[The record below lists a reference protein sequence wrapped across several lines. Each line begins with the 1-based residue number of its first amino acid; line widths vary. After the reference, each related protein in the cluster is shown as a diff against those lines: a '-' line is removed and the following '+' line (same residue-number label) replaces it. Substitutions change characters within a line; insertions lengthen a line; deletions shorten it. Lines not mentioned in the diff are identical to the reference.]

1 MNEQIKQL
9 AEKSGWRYVLGG
21 NPQTLI
27 EDRDYLVTNEQAEKF
42 AILVI
47 QEYEKDL
54 RESRREVKSEL
65 GYSRIGLGN
74 V

>member
-1 MNEQIKQL
+1 MNERLREFERASGLDIYGL
-9 AEKSGWRYVLGG
+9 GARREKWEKAL
-21 NPQTLI
+21 
-27 EDRDYLVTNEQAEKF
+27 EKF

-47 QEYEKDL
+47 EDYENDL

-65 GYSRIGLGN
+65 GYSRIGRNN